1 MQFESLPEDTR
12 KQIFAEHQG
21 MTQNAL
27 VQVFGHSEREAALLV
42 RDLWNKFD
50 DAPRQ
55 EQNLL
60 VHNDPVALA
69 CELARQNWSD
79 IDQEKLDQFNS
90 VRSAI
95 LEKAA
100 VGFALGDAQK

>member
-1 MQFESLPEDTR
+1 MRFENLPEETR
-12 KQIFAEHQG
+12 QQIFAEHQG

-27 VQVFGHSEREAALLV
+27 VQVFGQSEGEAARLV
-42 RDLWNKFD
+42 RDLWTKFH

-69 CELARQNWSD
+69 CDLAKKSWSD
-79 IDQEKLDQFNS
+79 IDQAKLARFNF
-90 VRSAI
+90 VRQAM
-95 LEKAA
+95 LEK
-100 VGFALGDAQK
+100 GQLGSF